1 MSIPTPAHILIVD
14 EVPLISVGLQQVFQ
28 SVHPDIRVEYTGS
41 VFTALSSTAIEKI
54 PWYLIV
60 LGSSEDTQPGSLL
73 LPAAEL
79 KEKFPSTLIMIYSD
93 RFDPA
98 FIVSLDAGRINAC
111 VHKHEGVDGI
121 VTAWRRLTSG
131 KSYLSPKFL
140 Q

>member
-1 MSIPTPAHILIVD
+1 MSIPTPAHVLIVD
-14 EVPLISVGLQQVFQ
+14 EVPLISVGLQQVFR

-41 VFTALSSTAIEKI
+41 VFTALSSTAIAKI

-60 LGSSEDTQPGSLL
+60 LGSSEDAQPGTLL

-79 KEKFPSTLIMIYSD
+79 REKFPSSLIMIYSD

-98 FIVSLDAGRINAC
+98 FITKLDSGVINAC
-111 VHKHEGVDGI
+111 VHKHEGAGEI
-121 VTAWRRLTSG
+121 VTAWRRLAG
-131 KSYLSPKFL
+131 GESYLSPKFL

>member
-14 EVPLISVGLQQVFQ
+14 EVPLISVGLQQVFR
-28 SVHPDIRVEYTGS
+28 SVHPDTRVEYTGS
-41 VFTALSSTAIEKI
+41 IFTALSSTAIGKI
-54 PWYLIV
+54 PWYLII
-60 LGSSEDTQPGSLL
+60 LGSSEETQPGSLL

-79 KEKFPSTLIMIYSD
+79 KEKFPSCLIMIYSD

-98 FIVSLDAGRINAC
+98 FIKSLDTGAINAC
-111 VHKHEGVDGI
+111 VHKHEGAGEL
-121 VTAWRRLTSG
+121 VTAWRRLANG